1 MERRWQTLVAVA
13 LALVLP
19 VVTVGFNIRN
29 ERTGR
34 CLTAL
39 KHKGRHRLELADC
52 QPDSDGQQWHWDP
65 ESCSIKS
72 LEADECLSAAGTY
85 PKHDGV
91 RLRSCHVDDGDGDDD
106 DDYGGRSRGDTQAWT
121 CSKKGHITL
130 QGNRLYL
137 SVRHNQELPVPT
149 KTKLLHLS
157 KERGQESQWRT
168 LSNSTVCGE
177 GGGGDGGRGMCLRR
191 PPHNIELHPTTTP
204 SMLPLSLSDMQA
216 GEGMDSPDPTG
227 QSTNTSLPVQPL
239 MPGQGLADFFA
250 MDFGLP
256 WKVTMLVLSSL
267 ALVLG
272 FVILILSILQN
283 RKKSVVVLKSY
294 TRTGEES
301 QPGSP
306 VLHDRA
312 PLTKNPMRTPAQTP
326 TLIRGEILV
335 AWKDGTVTP
344 LFDGT
349 YQAE

>member
-1 MERRWQTLVAVA
+1 MERRWQKLVAVVI
-13 LALVLP
+13 ALVFPDL
-19 VVTVGFNIRN
+19 VVGLSIRN
-29 ERTGR
+29 EQSGR
-34 CLTAL
+34 CLAAL
-39 KHKGRHRLELADC
+39 KHRGRHRLELVDC
-52 QPDSDGQQWHWDP
+52 QPDSASQEWLWDP

-91 RLRSCHVDDGDGDDD
+91 RLRSCHDGDD
-106 DDYGGRSRGDTQAWT
+106 GGDSQAWT
-121 CSKKGHITL
+121 CSKKGHLSL
-130 QGNRLYL
+130 QGFRLYMSL
-137 SVRHNQELPVPT
+137 RHSQELPT

-157 KERGQESQWRT
+157 QDRGQASQWRT

-177 GGGGDGGRGMCLRR
+177 GGGGSGMCLRR
-191 PPHNIELHPTTTP
+191 VPRIVQHPTTTP
-204 SMLPLSLSDMQA
+204 STLPLSLSENKMPLNTMQMS
-216 GEGMDSPDPTG
+216 EDVLVPDPTG
-227 QSTNTSLPVQPL
+227 PSTNTSLPFPP
-239 MPGQGLADFFA
+239 PGPFTPEHGMLDFFN
-250 MDFGLP
+250 MDFGIG
-256 WKVTMLVLSSL
+256 WKVAMLVLSSL

-283 RKKSVVVLKSY
+283 RKKNVVVLKSY

-312 PLTKNPMRTPAQTP
+312 PLTKHPMRPAHSP